1 MADNYYSN
9 QNRDE
14 NEEEEN
20 NDGENNTE
28 PYQVEQIANILAV
41 TCIFLSSLYT
51 IFAVLLFLCHNG
63 EEQSIVRIG
72 HGRGG
77 GVGIGTH
84 ITNHSRVGV
93 SDFSNRGR
101 HLDTIDASG
110 KTTPLVV
117 SSVMNDNEGFLTM
130 ENSSQGTE

>member
-84 ITNHSRVGV
+84 IT
-93 SDFSNRGR
+93 GR